1 MIWRDHKRLAAQM
14 ADAFNLGKFKD
25 DLIKGSVE
33 PDEKRTL
40 VHVWPKAKRTTRA
53 AMYRARRAFLKGDL
67 KRTARFLGVVS
78 HYIADGMV
86 HETIDTFHNAK
97 EHSQIE
103 NELGDLVEIPN
114 LAPLDPEEEELTDGE
129 YIFAEINT
137 LVREGLDGERLGRA
151 LSLLCSGVLSSTSVP
166 EDLIETRRI
175 FVERIQSPLIKLL
188 GAAALAVSGIGFIF
202 SRDPLW
208 ALPIPFALLLAGS
221 PAIFR
226 FLARYSGILAA
237 PALLGLIYS
246 RFDPGRLILT
256 VILAGFSVYL
266 HFVPDLSR
274 HGEKWYLMKDI
285 ARPMLFGGAPSQS
298 HNPISSVK

>member
-1 MIWRDHKRLAAQM
+1 MIWRDHKRIAAQM
-14 ADAFNLGKFKD
+14 ADVFDLRQFKD

-40 VHVWPKAKRTTRA
+40 VHIWPKAKRTTRA

-67 KRTARFLGVVS
+67 KLTARFLGIVS

-103 NELGDLVEIPN
+103 DELGALVEISN
-114 LAPLDPEEEELTDGE
+114 LAPIDPEEEELTDGE
-129 YIFAEINT
+129 YIFAEIDT
-137 LVREGLDGERLGRA
+137 LVGEGLDGKRLERA
-151 LSLLCSGVLSSTSVP
+151 LSLLCSGVLSSRSVP
-166 EDLIETRRI
+166 EDLIETHRLFIEKIR
-175 FVERIQSPLIKLL
+175 SPLIKIL
-188 GAAALAVSGIGFIF
+188 GVAALAGSGIGYIF
-202 SRDPLW
+202 TGDPLW
-208 ALPIPFALLLAGS
+208 GLLIPFAFILAGI

-237 PALLGLIYS
+237 PALLGLIYYW
-246 RFDPGRLILT
+246 FDPGLLILT
-256 VILAGFSVYL
+256 IILIGFSVYL

-274 HGEKWYLMKDI
+274 LSEKWYKLM
-285 ARPMLFGGAPSQS
+285 P
-298 HNPISSVK
+298 